1 MRPIIYL
8 IIIAA
13 AGYLGYNYYME
24 RSGGGAGVSEESTP
38 GTPAAASAT
47 TSTRGPAA
55 ATSGNPAP
63 VFKSKI
69 IIPDGP
75 PGEKHLAK
83 PGIFYVLERA
93 STEHATGVAAVVP
106 GEEVR
111 LVTRKGN
118 GTVKVSNGKYEFEL
132 KESQLTNDLDVAQA
146 AERKFALTNP
156 PPRER

>member
-13 AGYLGYNYYME
+13 AGYLGYNYYIE
-24 RSGGGAGVSEESTP
+24 RVGRASAESETPPAPTAEVQKDAAP
-38 GTPAAASAT
+38 GTPAAPVKT
-47 TSTRGPAA
+47 VQ
-55 ATSGNPAP
+55 

-69 IIPDGP
+69 VIPDGP

-83 PGIFYVLERA
+83 PGLYYVLERT
-93 STEHATGVAAVVP
+93 SIEHATGIAAVVP

-111 LVTRKGN
+111 LLNRKDN
-118 GTVKVSNGKYEFEL
+118 GVVSVKSGKYEFEL

-146 AERKFALTNP
+146 AERKFVLTHP
-156 PPRER
+156 PARQQ

>member
-24 RSGGGAGVSEESTP
+24 KMAGEAGDEAA
-38 GTPAAASAT
+38 PAAETASANAVQ
-47 TSTRGPAA
+47 GNAAPAK
-55 ATSGNPAP
+55 TVQ

-83 PGIFYVLERA
+83 PGIYYVLERT
-93 STEHATGVAAVVP
+93 SIEHATGVAAVVP

-111 LVTRKGN
+111 LVSRKSG
-118 GTVKVSNGKYEFEL
+118 GIVKVTSGKHEFEL

-146 AERKFALTNP
+146 AERQFALTHP
-156 PPRER
+156 PARQ